1 MPVPF
6 VNAKAYPFSTANTL
20 PSCFGFAIS
29 NPRFMNVDIGAL
41 LEAKGLILDQIAPLS
56 RPQFLQKILPLIT
69 GGMDI

>member
-41 LEAKGLILDQIAPLS
+41 LEARGLILDQIAPL
-56 RPQFLQKILPLIT
+56 
-69 GGMDI
+69 